1 MIHFRSDCFVHVKTS
16 LCSSAERRNFLLYI
30 FLYNHFWWTIVS
42 KVRRPDGLLRPKQQP
57 DSPMVFE
64 RSVQTRDMVWLGIW
78 TLCFLEAAFLAKR
91 FYARYTSDKKY
102 IRARFSTY
110 VFSKDFWR
118 TSSDLKN
125 ILNSSKEKIY

>member
-1 MIHFRSDCFVHVKTS
+1 MLLPYSRVYIRLQTTFIFWLTQQHFDTKVKPAS
-16 LCSSAERRNFLLYI
+16 ILIKIDYI
-30 FLYNHFWWTIVS
+30 KGNLFILS
-42 KVRRPDGLLRPKQQP
+42 KDGLLRPKQQP

-102 IRARFSTY
+102 IR
-110 VFSKDFWR
+110 
-118 TSSDLKN
+118 
-125 ILNSSKEKIY
+125 

>member
-1 MIHFRSDCFVHVKTS
+1 MILRTSLSSLFRSQINNETK
-16 LCSSAERRNFLLYI
+16 R
-30 FLYNHFWWTIVS
+30 TIVS

-110 VFSKDFWR
+110 VFSKDF
-118 TSSDLKN
+118 
-125 ILNSSKEKIY
+125 